1 MKVPYLGFSEEEL
14 QVSTTEDAVV
24 FDVAGNVHCAGSVH
38 GAMDLHVV
46 VDCVQ
51 VFLSVLEQTGRQF
64 LSTHYSLLWEVLKQ
78 RSSRHALNWSQNAT
92 LVLF

>member
-1 MKVPYLGFSEEEL
+1 MPYPGFSEEEL

-46 VDCVQ
+46 VDCIQ
-51 VFLSVLEQTGRQF
+51 VFLFVLEQTGRQLF
-64 LSTHYSLLWEVLKQ
+64 PPIIPYERSITKDPPAKLLL
-78 RSSRHALNWSQNAT
+78 
-92 LVLF
+92 

>member
-1 MKVPYLGFSEEEL
+1 MPYLGFSKEEL

-46 VDCVQ
+46 VDCLQ
-51 VFLSVLEQTGRQF
+51 VFHFVLEQTGRQLF
-64 LSTHYSLLWEVLKQ
+64 PPIIPYYERSINKDPPTELL
-78 RSSRHALNWSQNAT
+78 
-92 LVLF
+92 F